1 MACFARS
8 FQKISIGSMPK
19 ACCMAA
25 LIASTYL
32 CLREGGRAF
41 KEESPEAATPPFDTE
56 KFLIGLACS
65 LCMIPVT
72 ELAILITT
80 YFCAVQ
86 RANSRPLF
94 YTKRRFAD

>member
-65 LCMIPVT
+65 LCMIFVIK
-72 ELAILITT
+72 LAILITPCRP
-80 YFCAVQ
+80 FCV
-86 RANSRPLF
+86 S
-94 YTKRRFAD
+94 FAFAGPYKALQI